1 MLDRR
6 HVLKAGG
13 ALALLG
19 SAPLALAAERPDL
32 PTGLPQGDYDTAVL
46 DALPGKQ
53 PLIKLSYRPP
63 NYETP
68 VSYFNSEYTPND
80 AFFVRYHLAGIPD
93 SIDVNAW
100 RLKVGGDAAASA
112 FELSMDDLRKN
123 FSQIE
128 LAAVCQCS
136 GNRRGLSDPHVPGVQ
151 WGVGAMGNAI
161 WKGVRLKDVLAKAGL
176 KPEAIEIVLDGA
188 DGPVLD
194 KTPKFLKSLPVWK
207 AMDENT
213 LIAFEMNGQPLP
225 HLNGFPARLI
235 VPGWTATYWMKH
247 LTSLQAVSTPFGG
260 FWMKSAY
267 RIPTGKFPVVDRFL
281 TQELPGSTPITE
293 MVVNSLVTS
302 PGANARGTRGQPLTV
317 SGVAWDAGYGIAS
330 VEVSSDGGKEW
341 HSATLG
347 KDNGRYAFRQWSFRF
362 TPQKAGT
369 ATVLA
374 KATNHAGQTQ
384 ADQLIFNP
392 AGYHNNVPR
401 PLSINVTA

>member
-19 SAPLALAAERPDL
+19 SAPLARAADKPDL
-32 PTGLPQGDYDTAVL
+32 PAGLPQGDYDTAIL
-46 DALPGKQ
+46 DALPGKK

-68 VSYFNSEYTPND
+68 VSYFNTEYTPND

-100 RLKVGGDAAASA
+100 RLKIGGEAAGGA
-112 FELSMDDLRKN
+112 FELSMDDLQKS
-123 FSQIE
+123 FPQVE
-128 LAAVCQCS
+128 LPAVCQCS
-136 GNRRGLSDPHVPGVQ
+136 GNRRGLSDPHVAGVQ

-194 KTPKFLKSLPVWK
+194 KTPKFTKSLPVWK

-213 LIAFEMNGQPLP
+213 LIAFQMNGQPLP

-267 RIPTGKFPVVDRFL
+267 RMPTGKFPVIDRFL
-281 TQELPGSTPITE
+281 TQETPANTPITE

-302 PGANARGTRGQPLTV
+302 PGANARGTRGQPMNV
-317 SGVAWDAGYGIAS
+317 SGIAWDAGYGIAS
-330 VEVSSDGGKEW
+330 VEVSTDGGKEW

-347 KDNGRYAFRQWSFRF
+347 QDSGRYAFRQWSFRF

-369 ATVLA
+369 ATLLA